1 MYVKKQLVPSM
12 QGIMDRIA
20 EAKAIGFSATSAEGL
35 SPLQRGFYHR
45 KLELEAMPCQR

>member
-1 MYVKKQLVPSM
+1 MYIKKQLVPSM

-20 EAKAIGFSATSAEGL
+20 EAKCIGFSATSAEGL

-45 KLELEAMPCQR
+45 KLELEGIPCRS

>member
-20 EAKAIGFSATSAEGL
+20 KAKAIGFAASSPEGL
-35 SPLQRGFYHR
+35 SDLQRGFYLR
-45 KLELEAMPCQR
+45 KLELQEQC